1 MGMDPVTI
9 GLAVGAVASAAGQA
23 ATGASAASQ
32 GAKLNAQQAAEQA
45 KQLGVQQQMSELN
58 KVVAESR
65 YDSTLLQ
72 LDDATL
78 SNTLARG
85 ELAIAQD
92 DMRQRRAALAS
103 TALRAGVDATLVLA
117 NADLTMRGIEVQR
130 ASARADTVDAQA
142 KSMAE
147 AAAALGTLD
156 AIQAEAGLAGTTVL
170 ALARGIAATEGT
182 AIGGAQRADREAMT
196 SLDLDRQKAGM
207 SATSSLLDLQ
217 GQVSQIE
224 SERQNLVSS
233 ERKAAL
239 QEVSLDLQ
247 DRAIERDRH
256 NAGVDVAAARI
267 GATGQQATIASQ
279 ANVLGIQQRQA
290 ELAASMATTNG
301 IFSVVNSGLQ
311 VAGSYFKE
319 QRQTER
325 ETARYEARRDRILR

>member
-1 MGMDPVTI
+1 MGIETAI
-9 GLAVGAVASAAGQA
+9 ITGLSVASAA
-23 ATGASAASQ
+23 ASAAS
-32 GAKLNAQQAAEQA
+32 NASAASASGKMSRQQAAEQA
-45 KQLGVQQQMSELN
+45 KQLGVQQQLGELN
-58 KVVAESR
+58 KIVAESR
-65 YDSTLLQ
+65 HDSTMLQ

-92 DMRQRRAALAS
+92 DLKQRRAALAS
-103 TALRAGVDATLVLA
+103 AALRAGVDATLVLA

-311 VAGSYFKE
+311 VAGNYFNQ